1 MPQGLRI
8 LSPLRLPFRQA
19 GRARGVAEPAGPGQR
34 RSTRRSEVHLVG
46 RRRGLRH
53 TPGLGGERATM
64 PVSKD
69 QYRVAMGRLGAA
81 VNVITTDGP
90 GGRAGFTASAV
101 CSVTDTPP
109 TLLVCANRGN
119 DSYPAFTANQVLC
132 VNTLAPASEHLSPLF
147 AGLTDHAID
156 ARFDTAEWTQLVT
169 GAPVLGEAAV
179 AFDCRID
186 QIVTVGTHDVFFC
199 LVEATQVGPVHEG
212 LIYYARGYHRIVPP
226 G

>member
-1 MPQGLRI
+1 
-8 LSPLRLPFRQA
+8 
-19 GRARGVAEPAGPGQR
+19 
-34 RSTRRSEVHLVG
+34 
-46 RRRGLRH
+46 
-53 TPGLGGERATM
+53 M

-69 QYRVAMGRLGAA
+69 QYREAMARLGAA

-109 TLLVCANRGN
+109 TLLVCANRAN

-132 VNTLAPASEHLSPLF
+132 VNTLTPAQQELSPVF
-147 AGLTDHAID
+147 AGLTGHAIE
-156 ARFDTAEWTQLVT
+156 ARFDTVEWCTLAT
-169 GAPVLGEAAV
+169 GAPVLTEAAV

-186 QIVTVGTHDVFFC
+186 QVVQVGTHDVFFC
-199 LVEATQVGPVHEG
+199 IVEAVHTGPVHEG
-212 LIYYARGYHRIVPP
+212 LIYYARGYHRIVQA